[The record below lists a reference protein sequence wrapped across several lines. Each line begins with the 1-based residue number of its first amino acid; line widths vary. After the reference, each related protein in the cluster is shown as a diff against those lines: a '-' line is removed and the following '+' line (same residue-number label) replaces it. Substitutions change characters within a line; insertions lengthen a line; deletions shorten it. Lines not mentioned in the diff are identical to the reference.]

1 MGHDMNGIITTH
13 SLTKYYDKLVAVD
26 HISMQINEG
35 EIFGFLG
42 PNGAGKTTTIRMLVG
57 LTTPSEGTATI
68 QGYNIQKEPVEV
80 KRYIGVV
87 PETSNLYNELTVWEN
102 LHFMAGM
109 YHVPKRDRGER
120 ITTLLTTFG
129 LIDRKNVKF
138 GGLSRGLKRRATI
151 AAALV
156 HRPDVLF
163 LDEPT
168 SGLDVMSARSLRQFL
183 KDLRE
188 IGVTVFLTTHYVE
201 EADQL
206 CDRIA
211 IIVKGR
217 LIVVDTPEHLK
228 AVVQGTSV
236 IEVTFASPAQPIEL
250 EALEAYGHV
259 EANENTVWIQVTDV
273 SKSLK
278 AVTSFADDQ
287 GLDVAS
293 MNTMKPSL
301 EDAFVHLTGLDSEV
315 MRREKERR
323 GGGA

>member
-1 MGHDMNGIITTH
+1 MNDIITTQG
-13 SLTKYYDKLVAVD
+13 LTKYYGSLVAVD
-26 HISMQINEG
+26 DLSMKVHEG

-57 LTTPSEGTATI
+57 LTTPTEGTATI
-68 QGYNIQKEPVEV
+68 KGYDIRQDIGNV
-80 KRYIGVV
+80 KRYVGVV

-109 YHVPKRDRGER
+109 YHVPKPERTNR
-120 ITTLLTTFG
+120 ITNLLTTFG
-129 LIDRKNVKF
+129 LTERRGAKF

-156 HRPDVLF
+156 HRPDILF

-183 KDLRE
+183 RDLRE
-188 IGVTVFLTTHYVE
+188 MGVTVFLTTHYIE

-217 LIVVDTPEHLK
+217 IIAIDTPEHLK

-236 IEVTFASPAQPIEL
+236 IEVTFTSPVQPRNL
-250 EALEAYGHV
+250 EELEAYGQV
-259 EANENTVWIQVTDV
+259 EVKDNTLWIQVSDI
-273 SKSLK
+273 SKSFK
-278 AVTSFADDQ
+278 ALTSFADDH
-287 GLDVAS
+287 GLDVMN
-293 MNTMKPSL
+293 MNTVKPSL
-301 EDAFVHLTGLDSEV
+301 EDAFVHLTGVESEV
-315 MRREKERR
+315 MLMEKERR

>member
-1 MGHDMNGIITTH
+1 MNDIITTQ
-13 SLTKYYDKLVAVD
+13 SLTKYYGSLIAVD
-26 HISMQINEG
+26 HLSMQVHEG

-68 QGYNIQKEPVEV
+68 QGYDIRNDIINV
-80 KRYIGVV
+80 KQCVGVV

-102 LHFMAGM
+102 LHFMTGM
-109 YHVPKRDRGER
+109 YHVPKHEREDR
-120 ITTLLTTFG
+120 ITSLLKTFG
-129 LIDRKNVKF
+129 LIDRKGAKF
-138 GGLSRGLKRRATI
+138 GGLSKGLKRRATI

-168 SGLDVMSARSLRQFL
+168 SGLDVMSARSLRRFL

-188 IGVTVFLTTHYVE
+188 MGVTVFLTTHYVE

-217 LIVVDTPEHLK
+217 IIAVDTPEHLK

-236 IEVTFASPAQPIEL
+236 IEVTFTSLVQPTNLEEL
-250 EALEAYGHV
+250 KAYGHV
-259 EANENTVWIQVTDV
+259 EVKDNTVWIQVTDI

-278 AVTSFADDQ
+278 ALTSFADDH
-287 GLDVAS
+287 GLEVVN
-293 MNTMKPSL
+293 MNTVEPNL
-301 EDAFVHLTGLDSEV
+301 EDAFVKLTGVESEV
-315 MRREKERR
+315 MLMEKERR

>member
-1 MGHDMNGIITTH
+1 MNDIITTQ
-13 SLTKYYDKLVAVD
+13 SLTKYYGSLIAVD
-26 HISMQINEG
+26 HLSMQVHEG

-68 QGYNIQKEPVEV
+68 QGYDIRNDIVNV
-80 KRYIGVV
+80 KQCVGVV

-102 LHFMAGM
+102 LHFMTGM
-109 YHVPKRDRGER
+109 YHVPKHEREDR
-120 ITTLLTTFG
+120 ITSLLKTFG
-129 LIDRKNVKF
+129 LIDRKGVKF
-138 GGLSRGLKRRATI
+138 GGLSKGLKRRATI

-168 SGLDVMSARSLRQFL
+168 SGLDVMSARSLRRFL

-188 IGVTVFLTTHYVE
+188 MGVTVFLTTHYVE

-217 LIVVDTPEHLK
+217 IIAVDTPEHLK

-236 IEVTFASPAQPIEL
+236 IEVTFTSLVQPTNLEEL
-250 EALEAYGHV
+250 KAYGHV
-259 EANENTVWIQVTDV
+259 EAKDNTVWIQVTDI

-278 AVTSFADDQ
+278 ALTSFADDH
-287 GLDVAS
+287 GLEVVN
-293 MNTMKPSL
+293 MNTVKPSL
-301 EDAFVHLTGLDSEV
+301 EDAFVKLTGVESEV
-315 MRREKERR
+315 MLMEKERR